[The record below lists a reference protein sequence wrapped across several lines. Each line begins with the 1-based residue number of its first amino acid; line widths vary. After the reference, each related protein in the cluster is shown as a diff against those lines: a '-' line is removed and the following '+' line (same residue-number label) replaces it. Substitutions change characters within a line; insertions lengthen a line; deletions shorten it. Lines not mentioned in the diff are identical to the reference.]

1 MPKAKTITEKSVND
15 YIKFLTDTAVLSR
28 AKKIN
33 PRQSYCSDFLE
44 KVKVVMEVDK
54 NKEEQY
60 TVKFTKAEYERYE

>member
-1 MPKAKTITEKSVND
+1 MSKSRIIDEKSVND

-28 AKKIN
+28 AEKIN

-60 TVKFTKAEYERYE
+60 TAKFTKAEYERYE